1 MRRSFGWVL
10 LCVCCMWTRGEA
22 APVLA
27 AASDLKFAMDE
38 LLVAFQAETQLEIR
52 ASYGSSGNLARQI
65 EQGAPFELF
74 FSADEAFVHRLA
86 AGGLTRGDGDLYG
99 IGRIVL
105 YAAHGSPLEPDAR
118 MAGLRRLL
126 QAGGVTRFAI
136 ANPEHAPYGRAARQ
150 ALVALGVWEQL
161 EPRLILGEN
170 VSQAAQFAALKDVT
184 GGIFAYSLALSPEVR
199 ARGRFV
205 LVPARLHEP
214 LRQRM
219 VLLRRAGVASERF
232 YAYMRTS
239 AARKILRKYGFAVP
253 GRG

>member
-1 MRRSFGWVL
+1 MRRTLRWVL
-10 LCVCCMWTRGEA
+10 LCACCIWARGEA
-22 APVLA
+22 APAFA

-38 LLVAFQAETQLEIR
+38 LVAAFQAETHQAIR

-74 FSADEAFVHRLA
+74 FSADEAFVRRLA
-86 AGGLTRGDGDLYG
+86 AGGLTRGDGDVYG

-105 YAAHGSPLEPDAR
+105 YAAHGSPLEPDVR
-118 MAGLRRLL
+118 MANLRKLL
-126 QAGGVTRFAI
+126 DAGRVTRFAI

-150 ALVALGVWEQL
+150 ALAALGVWQQL

-184 GGIFAYSLALSPEVR
+184 GGIFAYSLALSPEVL

-205 LVPARLHEP
+205 LLPARLHEP

-219 VLLRRAGVASERF
+219 VLLRRAGATSERF
-232 YAYMRTS
+232 YAYMQTS
-239 AARKILRKYGFAVP
+239 AARAILRKYGFAVP
-253 GRG
+253 GRD